1 MLTCSW
7 VHHPMIGWSDPI
19 VNLQLEAAKL
29 WAHRS
34 QPFCHRPQGET
45 HGVLDTLFWHASERT
60 QQQTLSWCT
69 LPTKRALVTLRLTI
83 HPSRKHVSLFSNV
96 TLPLI
101 QRHGFK
107 VTPSPMTCEILMISK
122 ISFSTASIP
131 TWFPS
136 AGNMHLCFPKKE
148 ELMPQL

>member
-1 MLTCSW
+1 M
-7 VHHPMIGWSDPI
+7 
-19 VNLQLEAAKL
+19 QLSTRLKMAGQL
-29 WAHRS
+29 YS
-34 QPFCHRPQGET
+34 FCHMDGLTKLYIFKQMLQKRGPIDFSRCVVDLREKHLEYWMPYSDT
-45 HGVLDTLFWHASERT
+45 HPREHNSKRSTYHK
-60 QQQTLSWCT
+60 WCD

-131 TWFPS
+131 T
-136 AGNMHLCFPKKE
+136 
-148 ELMPQL
+148 